1 MNPRWP
7 IGTYQIRRG
16 LGLMAANHCLHLVE
30 VSAMAYQGVQFCTQ
44 WTQAFDDSQVPPIAS
59 MLKKAKQYSGALAKK
74 VAIAIDN
81 SLLHYRQIEVNP
93 KLSTQDQL
101 FQIEVELS
109 QDNADSLSDMY
120 WDYQCNL
127 EREETQG
134 TQKYLVTERAQVVM
148 ASKNQILDRQLW
160 CQ

>member
-1 MNPRWP
+1 
-7 IGTYQIRRG
+7 
-16 LGLMAANHCLHLVE
+16 
-30 VSAMAYQGVQFCTQ
+30 
-44 WTQAFDDSQVPPIAS
+44 
-59 MLKKAKQYSGALAKK
+59 
-74 VAIAIDN
+74 
-81 SLLHYRQIEVNP
+81 
-93 KLSTQDQL
+93 LSTQDQL